1 MQRKRAKLVITPT
14 NDEQPVNS
22 MTDNDPRLMP
32 LNGKT
37 PQEGQFVLYWMDRAQ
52 RVRLNHALSFA
63 AGQANRHE
71 CPLLVVMRLG
81 GEEPQITRRQA
92 KFMAEGIQELA
103 DELSHMGAGFV
114 VLAEADDK
122 VFCGLL
128 ERAVIAI
135 TDVGHLR
142 HHRQRRT
149 WLGDNASCQAIAVET
164 DLVVPVGAASD
175 KAEYAARTIRPKI
188 NRQLERFLVDQT
200 DERPQNS
207 FSGIAL
213 PAGLAPHDCEELAA
227 VCGERGPEPVD
238 WIRGGH
244 SEAKRRLA
252 SFLANDLPH
261 YDGERSDP
269 TKCRVSHLSPYL
281 RFGQISPIEIALK
294 ARAAKAEAAGFLEEL
309 IVRRELAANWCH
321 YRDDYDRYEALPDWA
336 RATLERHSDDK
347 RNPGYTAAEIEAGD
361 TSDEA
366 FNAAMR
372 EMKSTGYLHNHL
384 RMYWAKQILRW
395 ASSPQYALET
405 IIALNNRYFLDGG
418 DPNSFANN
426 LWAFGLHDRPFQ
438 ENAVYGTVRPMTQ
451 SGLRR
456 KFDVDGYVKNAP

>member
-1 MQRKRAKLVITPT
+1 
-14 NDEQPVNS
+14 
-22 MTDNDPRLMP
+22 MTDNDPRLIP
-32 LNGKT
+32 LNGKP
-37 PQEGQFVLYWMDRAQ
+37 PQDGRFVLYWMDRAQ
-52 RVRLNHALSFA
+52 RVRLNHAFSFA
-63 AGQANRHE
+63 AEQANRHE
-71 CPLLVVMRLG
+71 CPLLIVLRFG
-81 GEEPQITRRQA
+81 DEAPSITRRQA
-92 KFMAEGIQELA
+92 KFMAEGLQDLASELA
-103 DELSHMGAGFV
+103 DMEAGF
-114 VLAEADDK
+114 LILEMADETT
-122 VFCGLL
+122 FCDLL
-128 ERAVIAI
+128 ERAVLAV

-149 WLGDNASCQAIAVET
+149 WLGDHARCQAIAVET
-164 DLVVPVGAASD
+164 DLVVPVNAASD

-188 NRQLERFLVDQT
+188 NRQLERFLT
-200 DERPQNS
+200 DHKDVRPQKR
-207 FSGIAL
+207 FSGITL
-213 PAGLAPHDCEELAA
+213 PAGLDAQDWEKLAA
-227 VCGERGPEPVD
+227 VCGNCGPAPVD
-238 WIRGGH
+238 WIAGGH
-244 SEAKRRLA
+244 ARAKQHLA
-252 SFLANDLPH
+252 SFLANDLPR

-269 TKCRVSHLSPYL
+269 TKRRVSHLSPYL

-321 YRDDYDRYEALPDWA
+321 YRDNYDRYEALPDWA
-336 RATLERHSDDK
+336 RATLQRHSDDK
-347 RNPGYTAAEIEAGD
+347 RDPGYTAAEIEAGD

-372 EMKSTGYLHNHL
+372 EMKATGYLHNHL

-426 LWAFGLHDRPFQ
+426 LWTFGLHDRPFQ

-456 KFDVDGYVKNAP
+456 KFDVDAYVKTAP